1 MFTVEGLYCRLAGA
15 LPVVASEAMRRLL
28 ARCLLALAVAA
39 LAPSAYLHAL
49 THVDD
54 ELARHHHKGD
64 TTPTPPHACALCAA
78 YAGAD
83 GGAAP
88 AVTAPVLALPAA
100 MPVGRPAEPFL
111 PPAALTRFA
120 SRAPPRPA

>member
-39 LAPSAYLHAL
+39 LAPGAYLHAL

-83 GGAAP
+83 GAVASAA
-88 AVTAPVLALPAA
+88 AVPLLALPEATVA
-100 MPVGRPAEPFL
+100 GRLAEPLL

-120 SRAPPRPA
+120 SRAPPLPA